1 MKNSAFLGKGMKFPP
16 QIDKATGR
24 VKVSSGVENI
34 KEAVYIILM
43 TQKSERWLRPDF
55 GSHILDFTFMDTS
68 NTMLNLM
75 SREMVNDLLENEPR
89 IKDVEVHV
97 EERRG
102 DDCLII
108 RIDYTI
114 IESNTKD
121 NIVFPFYLDT
131 ISQTPLE
138 E

>member
-1 MKNSAFLGKGMKFPP
+1 MKNSAFLGRGMKFPP

-24 VKVSSGVENI
+24 VKVSSGAENI

-55 GSHILDFTFMDTS
+55 GSHILDYTFMDTS

-75 SREMVNDLLENEPR
+75 SREIVNDLLENEPR
-89 IKDVEVHV
+89 IKDVDVTV
-97 EERRG
+97 GERSRE
-102 DDCLII
+102 DCLII

-131 ISQTPLE
+131 VFQTSLKE
-138 E
+138 